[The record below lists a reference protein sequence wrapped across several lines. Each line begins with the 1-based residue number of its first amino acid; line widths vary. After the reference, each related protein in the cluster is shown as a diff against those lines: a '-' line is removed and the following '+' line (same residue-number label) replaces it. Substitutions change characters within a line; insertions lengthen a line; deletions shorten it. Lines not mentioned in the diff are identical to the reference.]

1 MKVDLHFQGRVR
13 IVEFKS
19 RVEEEEE
26 PARETEEHLGERS
39 RKPLKKEV
47 SIRRNH

>member
-26 PARETEEHLGERS
+26 PARETEEHTQKCLKS
-39 RKPLKKEV
+39 RE
-47 SIRRNH
+47 

>member
-1 MKVDLHFQGRVR
+1 MKVDLNFQGKVR
-13 IVEFKS
+13 FVEFKS

-26 PARETEEHLGERS
+26 PAREIEEHQREWS
-39 RKPLKKEV
+39 RKLLKKEV

>member
-19 RVEEEEE
+19 RVEEEE
-26 PARETEEHLGERS
+26 PARETEEHLGEWS